1 MEETRID
8 FLLAKY
14 YNGETSLEE
23 EQEIELLLNHN
34 ISPKYKTE
42 RLLFAGFGLEKL
54 EEPILDFEYPEV
66 HKKSLIGQWIA
77 IAASVLIIMGSLI
90 WLNGVNDRNL
100 SPYQEIILVDTT
112 QNQNKALE
120 ETQNALLKISK
131 TLNENLKGLEALESV
146 DFKNLE
152 NPTTER
158 K

>member
-14 YNGETSLEE
+14 YDGETSLEE
-23 EQEIELLLNHN
+23 EQEIGLLLSHN
-34 ISPKYKTE
+34 ISPKYKAE
-42 RLLFAGFGLEKL
+42 RMLFTGFGLEKL
-54 EEPILDFEYPEV
+54 EEPNLEFEYRKV

-77 IAASVLIIMGSLI
+77 IAASIVIIMGSI
-90 WLNGVNDRNL
+90 VWLNGVNDRNL

-112 QNQNKALE
+112 QNQSKALE

-131 TLNENLKGLEALESV
+131 TLNDNLKGLEALERV